1 MRKPKWLA
9 KSLMILTGMS
19 LLILGLRVDAYAKN
33 LTFTLDTPYYR
44 QNETIAIAKQLKALG
59 IDVKLKMLW
68 FTQFSN
74 CV

>member
-1 MRKPKWLA
+1 
-9 KSLMILTGMS
+9 MS
-19 LLILGLRVDAYAKN
+19 LLILGLRVDAYAKS
-33 LTFTLDTPYYR
+33 LTFTLDTPYYH
-44 QNETIAIAKQLKALG
+44 QNKTIAIPKQLKALE

>member
-1 MRKPKWLA
+1 
-9 KSLMILTGMS
+9 MS
-19 LLILGLRVDAYAKN
+19 LLILGLYVDAYAKT
-33 LTFTLDTPYYR
+33 LTFTLDTPHYR
-44 QNETIAIAKQLKALG
+44 QNEAIAIAKQLKALG